1 MHILCKLQ
9 QIEVSTIAISL
20 CDIFE
25 GHDIGIALFL
35 LLKVPIIGQARLNR
49 KSIDDIAMVDWIVS
63 YTFFELTVLMSRK
76 SENTQR

>member
-63 YTFFELTVLMSRK
+63 YTFFELTALMSRK
-76 SENTQR
+76 LENTQR